1 MMWLIKSFMR
11 TEIARLR
18 NGTCLNKRKYA
29 LVLIAETGSSAS
41 EPSHVPIEQNM
52 KLNTA
57 DEEPGD

>member
-1 MMWLIKSFMR
+1 MR